1 MKRRGR
7 AGSSEWRVATGLLMY
22 ALLAACSEDAPEER
36 ERPPAPKPHDAAM
49 PAVEKPYDGTCG
61 GVVCPATG
69 LGSPGC
75 CTRPGTGQQGHQ
87 LANVGRGA
95 DLCGTD
101 IAIIVP
107 SLRGICLQLS
117 QPGEIDDECPAQVSI
132 AGGDARPG
140 CCTDEGYCA
149 SLDEFVP
156 LGCFYATGLRGRRC
170 TPHRADSGVGP
181 DTDAGISPKAD
192 AGSDRGDAGGS

>member
-1 MKRRGR
+1 
-7 AGSSEWRVATGLLMY
+7 
-22 ALLAACSEDAPEER
+22 
-36 ERPPAPKPHDAAM
+36 
-49 PAVEKPYDGTCG
+49 
-61 GVVCPATG
+61 
-69 LGSPGC
+69 
-75 CTRPGTGQQGHQ
+75 
-87 LANVGRGA
+87 
-95 DLCGTD
+95 
-101 IAIIVP
+101 P

-170 TPHRADSGVGP
+170 TPGRASSDVGADEDGGTGP
-181 DTDAGISPKAD
+181 RSDAGAAAED
-192 AGSDRGDAGGS
+192 AGER

>member
-1 MKRRGR
+1 MC
-7 AGSSEWRVATGLLMY
+7 AV
-22 ALLAACSEDAPEER
+22 LAACSEDAPEER
-36 ERPPAPKPHDAAM
+36 EHPPAPKPHDAAM
-49 PAVEKPYDGTCG
+49 PEVERPYDGSCG

-75 CTRPGTGQQGHQ
+75 CTRPGTGQQGDQ

-95 DLCGTD
+95 NLCGTD
-101 IAIIVP
+101 IAVIVP

-117 QPGEIDDECPAQVSI
+117 QPGELDDECPAQVSI

-140 CCTDEGYCA
+140 CCTDEGYCG

-170 TPHRADSGVGP
+170 TQGRADGGVGSETDGGDSP
-181 DTDAGISPKAD
+181 GQDAGLAAED
-192 AGSDRGDAGGS
+192 GGAS